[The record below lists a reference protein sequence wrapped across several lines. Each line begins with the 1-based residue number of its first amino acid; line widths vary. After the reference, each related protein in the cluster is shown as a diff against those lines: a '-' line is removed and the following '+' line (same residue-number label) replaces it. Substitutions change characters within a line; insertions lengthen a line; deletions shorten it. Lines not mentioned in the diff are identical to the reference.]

1 MSKKII
7 ISESQ
12 YRRVFLS
19 EDTTPIIYDDL
30 NVYESESIIVEQ
42 NDESTEKIDFSKFDF
57 KPLGRYEPGIDP
69 NYKIIPN
76 ERLVLS
82 KLIPNTG
89 IDPCRPAGIL
99 PGLDAIYGGY
109 DTTDWCEIMSS
120 ANIDCYMGFCTVEVD
135 GKTYTWNQRS
145 SRSGY
150 DQFSNKDNQLILN
163 QNYQDFNKYIL
174 NFNKNIIKWNSL
186 KKLSKWGGEAI
197 LIDDE
202 WLSENS
208 NNLQK
213 IFDRNSYLGY
223 GYVGIGTTNIFNPG
237 WLIQRYIEI
246 ETAIEFDLIS
256 ILKQEEFS
264 ARLREAQKEYNEKV
278 EVYQKQMEVWKKYIS
293 NIYNERKKIYSD
305 NNRYLEL
312 DKYRHVNVRQE
323 ENYPQ
328 ITPINID
335 FFKVDNN
342 NPFGGKSTTTRT
354 KTEEEEFI
362 NTYDY
367 KPKLKPEGGKEG
379 IKKFQDWL
387 DSKNLKWVDGANLNK
402 GPGYGNWGS
411 ITKSLWPI
419 YGVIYEWETK
429 SGENEAIPNM
439 PKMPDPPDILGD
451 DYARK
456 DLSELELAL
465 EYFKILL
472 SAIDSFNSVF
482 ETQNYNDT
490 VEFCN
495 TRGKRNQFGPI
506 PKSSAILVN
515 RGARDAK
522 YLYWYFNIC
531 PGDNGG
537 VWVYS
542 QGRNSKSCG
551 CVRTPKQDSLYSSG
565 QNVNFA
571 KTLAYSLDNT
581 DLRSGFEKLS
591 DWASGCMDDWHCLAD
606 IASIA
611 VLFIPVPGLNV
622 GLSAAI
628 DLVSAAGYALEGDE
642 GWELNAGL
650 TLLGSFASG
659 IDAIKYVNEG
669 LKGGSEITRLRK
681 SLGEGLINAEKV
693 KLSPEWSKLDK
704 VSQSKLYSKE
714 FRKSLKG
721 LSSKEIMD
729 LTNIITS
736 FSKSG
741 DELIKS
747 VNEIIGDISNL
758 SRQEKAAF
766 QDILNKMAK
775 DEGLK
780 REIANHIIA
789 NGGKV
794 DVKSILKT
802 FGKRSIAKD
811 AIIQATFFSLLQ
823 FYPEETAKKI
833 KEVVKMIDSIPGV
846 DGELSRLLGLK
857 DIDKDDADTKK
868 IIQKLGE
875 LKNYALI
882 IEAANK
888 ILDSE
893 SYATLLVKY
902 GITSKKN
909 IRDIIINGK
918 ESVMGVALENTLV
931 FLEDLIS
938 IESTLVDEGKSEE
951 EIKKIIQEKYDEI
964 IDFLEEESKKEN
976 LFDLLEKEASPW
988 SPEEKKKMEEE
999 GWDTDFLIEQL

>member
-1 MSKKII
+1 LSKKII

-42 NDESTEKIDFSKFDF
+42 NDESTGKKVQHITYNQHL
-57 KPLGRYEPGIDP
+57 LGTAP

-76 ERLVLS
+76 KKLDLT
-82 KLIPNTG
+82 KLIPKTK
-89 IDPCRPAGIL
+89 IDPCRP
-99 PGLDAIYGGY
+99 PGLFGY
-109 DTTDWCEIMSS
+109 AAYAAVGEDWCEIMSS

-439 PKMPDPPDILGD
+439 PKMPDRPDILGD

-465 EYFKILL
+465 ESFKILL

-495 TRGKRNQFGPI
+495 TRGKRSQFGPI
-506 PKSSAILVN
+506 PKSSAILINKGTPDV
-515 RGARDAK
+515 K

-531 PGDNGG
+531 PGENGG

-542 QGRNSKSCG
+542 QGPNSKSCG
-551 CVRTPKQDSLYSSG
+551 CVRTPKQDNLYSSG

-571 KTLAYSLDNT
+571 KTLAYRLENT

-628 DLVSAAGYALEGDE
+628 DLVSATGYALEGDE

-721 LSSKEIMD
+721 LSSKEIRD
-729 LTNIITS
+729 LSNIITS

-741 DELIKS
+741 DELVKS

-758 SRQEKAAF
+758 SKQEKAAF

-775 DEGLK
+775 DDGLK

-789 NGGKV
+789 NGSKV

-802 FGKRSIAKD
+802 FGKQSIVKD
-811 AIIQATFFSLLQ
+811 ALVQSTLFVLMQ
-823 FYPEETAKKI
+823 KYPEETAKFIIGGLELFRELTGIDLLKKLSNHDKDTEDSETKSIEEIILQFQNYEKGVNLLLSYLKSTGQKEI
-833 KEVVKMIDSIPGV
+833 KDKYGV
-846 DGELSRLLGLK
+846 DLYDLYGMIFNKTKPLFPDQLIEL
-857 DIDKDDADTKK
+857 T
-868 IIQKLGE
+868 
-875 LKNYALI
+875 N
-882 IEAANK
+882 
-888 ILDSE
+888 
-893 SYATLLVKY
+893 
-902 GITSKKN
+902 
-909 IRDIIINGK
+909 
-918 ESVMGVALENTLV
+918 
-931 FLEDLIS
+931 LIS
-938 IESTLVDEGKSEE
+938 SFITDVNS
-951 EIKKIIQEKYDEI
+951 
-964 IDFLEEESKKEN
+964 KEN
-976 LFDLLEKEASPW
+976 EKPPESPENIKLFVKEQFDLLKQFIEDDRESEQNLKDL
-988 SPEEKKKMEEE
+988 
-999 GWDTDFLIEQL
+999 WDIYKNNPPKDADLYFDNYEDYRQLQKDIELLDNM